1 MLNGKEDDL
10 QIHINT
16 LTAQITKTDIKVIQF
31 ERLLSSS
38 DKKQG
43 TYHTRRLRVIAFEKL
58 IILHFEILTPLY
70 FINVVIYG
78 VQLCYNFPVAYVRS
92 ALLYV
97 KRNISDKR
105 RGIP

>member
-16 LTAQITKTDIKVIQF
+16 LTAKITKTDIKVIQF

-43 TYHTRRLRVIAFEKL
+43 AYHTKGIRKIAFEDL
-58 IILHFEILTPLY
+58 IILNFEILTPLY
-70 FINVVIYG
+70 FTSMVIYG
-78 VQLCYNFPVAYVRS
+78 A
-92 ALLYV
+92 
-97 KRNISDKR
+97 
-105 RGIP
+105 

>member
-10 QIHINT
+10 HIDINT
-16 LTAQITKTDIKVIQF
+16 LTAKTAKTDIKVIQF

-38 DKKQG
+38 DKKQR
-43 TYHTRRLRVIAFEKL
+43 TYHTKGLRVIAFEKL

-70 FINVVIYG
+70 FTDVVIYG
-78 VQLCYNFPVAYVRS
+78 VKLCYNSPVAYVRS